1 MMTKGERRKAIALA
15 LTRIEVAEKAVDE
28 AYTRLH
34 EKERELDN
42 MTWHIYG
49 AYLSEIR
56 PYKQCVEER
65 EKEWYKA
72 KHEYYEL
79 TKCKAWKNL

>member
-1 MMTKGERRKAIALA
+1 MTKGERKKAIALA
-15 LTRIEVAEKAVDE
+15 LTRIEVAEAMLNE
-28 AYTRLH
+28 AWARF
-34 EKERELDN
+34 EAKQDELDN

-56 PYKQCVEER
+56 PYR
-65 EKEWYKA
+65 EA
-72 KHEYYEL
+72 ISEYEQELWRARLAYNEL